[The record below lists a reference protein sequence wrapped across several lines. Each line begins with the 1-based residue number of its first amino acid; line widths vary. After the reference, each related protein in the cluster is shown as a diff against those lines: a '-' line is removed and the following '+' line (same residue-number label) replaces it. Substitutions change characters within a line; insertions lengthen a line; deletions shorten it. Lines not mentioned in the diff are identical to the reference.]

1 MPFARVL
8 ALLALVV
15 SLVLLASLLWLP
27 VAGWSRLSVRLPM
40 LASQPLPFGRS
51 ELLAGGALALDQL
64 RSPVRRRLF
73 GLGLALVLLG
83 AGVTVLTSLWPQPQ
97 PVTIA
102 LRSGDPVD
110 HGETGD
116 GPHPILVQ
124 LPFSLA
130 ESGAP
135 DAAVRRVSV
144 TARDIKTGTKSIL
157 EVTPTSSHSLRGG
170 LLRLAGWSGS
180 SDIASVTVLVGAPGA
195 KAEQLVLPFG
205 KPVAWR
211 EQTLTLREGRSD
223 FFGATGL
230 AVAVEVTSSGAPVQ
244 VVWVFSAESGAAM
257 AGRAPVVG
265 PPMVVEAASYDPV
278 ILLRWTPDA
287 SITAL
292 VLCWAGAVVA
302 ALGWLLL
309 WLLPPFVVGRDGD
322 YLVVG
327 VRGGRGGAQLAFA
340 ASSLLTSAQ
349 LAELEGLMAD
359 MQEQT

>member
-1 MPFARVL
+1 L
-8 ALLALVV
+8 ALLAIVA
-15 SLVLLASLLWLP
+15 SMGLLASLLWLP
-27 VAGWSRLSVRLPM
+27 VAGWSRLSARLPM
-40 LASQPLPFGRS
+40 LASHPLPFARA
-51 ELLAGGALALDQL
+51 ELLSGGAAALDQL
-64 RSPVRRRLF
+64 RSPGRRRLF
-73 GLGLALVLLG
+73 ALGIALVLLG

-124 LPFSLA
+124 LPFALA
-130 ESGAP
+130 ESGTP
-135 DAAVRRVSV
+135 DASVRRVSV
-144 TARDIKTGTKSIL
+144 TARDIKTGTKSTL

-170 LLRLAGWSGS
+170 LLRLAAWSGS
-180 SDIASVTVLVGAPGA
+180 SDIASVAVLVGEPGA
-195 KAEQLVLPFG
+195 KAERLVLPFG
-205 KPVAWR
+205 KPVAWQ

-230 AVAVEVTSSGAPVQ
+230 AVAVEVASLGAPAR

-257 AGRAPVVG
+257 ARRAPVVG
-265 PPMVVEAASYDPV
+265 PPMVVESASYDPV

-287 SITAL
+287 SATAL
-292 VLCWAGAVVA
+292 ILCWVGVVVA
-302 ALGWLLL
+302 ALGWMLL

-327 VRGGRGGAQLAFA
+327 VRGGRGAAQLGFA

-349 LAELEGLMAD
+349 LAELEGLLAD
-359 MQEQT
+359 MQERT